1 MQRRSWI
8 LLGIC
13 AALLTCLGVAYYL
26 SNTPPPTLTQAQAE
40 RMVETMTAAV
50 RRKDVNTLMNYVSP
64 EPETRLA
71 GLKLDQLR
79 MMLSRAFR
87 NTGKLEPQASNLSFT
102 TTGDKATLDF
112 DLQVTSRESDMLSTP
127 YSGHITLRLSRV
139 SVPRLLG
146 LFHMQ
151 EWRIAGAEHTGRD
164 LTSFGEY

>member
-13 AALLTCLGVAYYL
+13 AALLFCLGLAYYL

-40 RMVETMTAAV
+40 RMLETLNTAV
-50 RRKDVNTLMNYVSP
+50 RRKDVNTMMDYVSP

-71 GLKLDQLR
+71 GLRPDQLR
-79 MMLSRAFR
+79 MMLARAFR
-87 NTGKLEPQASNLSFT
+87 STGALEPQTSNVTFADQ
-102 TTGDKATLDF
+102 GDKATLDF
-112 DLQVTSRESDMLSTP
+112 DLKVNSRESDMLSTP
-127 YSGHITLRLSRV
+127 YSGHITLKLTRV
-139 SVPRLLG
+139 SILRLLG
-146 LFHMQ
+146 LFHTQ